1 MNLQARIDR
10 YKERGFQQVEAE
22 ILVLI
27 EESAAALFTAFPE
40 QFILFGGATLV
51 LFYESPRL
59 SRDLDLLA
67 SPCLHHDKS
76 CRARIQRCIVLELT
90 ICLFNKRP
98 DRAQIRR
105 PVKPNL

>member
-40 QFILFGGATLV
+40 QFILFGGASLDTGKHSIGSMNSAMR
-51 LFYESPRL
+51 F
-59 SRDLDLLA
+59 SRE
-67 SPCLHHDKS
+67 P
-76 CRARIQRCIVLELT
+76 T
-90 ICLFNKRP
+90 
-98 DRAQIRR
+98 
-105 PVKPNL
+105 